1 MESSFLEGIRSH
13 TDGDM
18 GYWWPGQCWVSGWT
32 RTSRAFPA
40 SVTLWFYGQM
50 DDKSMR
56 EKGGNSLFS
65 GSETETD
72 QT

>member
-1 MESSFLEGIRSH
+1 
-13 TDGDM
+13 M
-18 GYWWPGQCWVSGWT
+18 GTWAIGGQGSAGLVVGWT
-32 RTSRAFPA
+32 RTLRAFPA
-40 SVTLWFYGQM
+40 SVTLWLYGQM